1 MRYILNTATDPY
13 FNLAAEEWLLRNTDS
28 DVFMLWRNAPAVIV
42 GKNQNTAAEIDR
54 EFVEQRG
61 VAVVRRLTGGGAVFH
76 DLGNVNFTFLSLGV
90 RDLAIDFARFTAP
103 IVAALNAMGVPCAFD
118 GRNDLVIDGL
128 KFSGNAQHVEK
139 DRVLHHGTLL
149 FSAHMADLAAA
160 LKVNPEKYRDKAVK
174 SVAKR
179 VTNISAHLP
188 GPMAV
193 ETFVTRLMDEVSGG
207 LAGAALG
214 LGEAERAGIGELK
227 TAKYATWDWNW
238 GHSPDYGF
246 CRATR
251 TPGGL
256 VEVRLDV
263 SDGVIRDARIYGDF
277 FGVSDVSTLARRL
290 VGCRHEKT
298 AVMGALA
305 DCEVGA
311 CIRGVDA
318 QTFVDCLF

>member
-1 MRYILNTATDPY
+1 MRYILNTSIDPY
-13 FNLAAEEWLLRNTDS
+13 FNLAAEEWLLRRADT
-28 DVFMLWRNAPAVIV
+28 DVFMLWRNASAVIV

-54 EFVEQRG
+54 EFVTSRD

-76 DLGNVNFTFLSLGV
+76 DLGNVNFTFVSLGA

-103 IVAALNAMGVPCAFD
+103 IVSALTAMGVACAFD

-149 FSAHMADLAAA
+149 FSSHMADLAAA

-188 GPMAV
+188 SPMAV
-193 ETFVTRLMDEVSGG
+193 EAFMARLMDAVSGG
-207 LAGAALG
+207 AAGADLDLA
-214 LGEAERAGIGELK
+214 EAERAGIAELRE
-227 TAKYATWDWNW
+227 AKYVTWDWNW
-238 GHSPDYGF
+238 GYSPDYGF
-246 CRATR
+246 TRATR
-251 TPGGL
+251 TAGGL

-263 SDGVIRDARIYGDF
+263 SDGLIRDVRIYGDF
-277 FGVSDVSTLARRL
+277 FGVTDVSELTRRL
-290 VGCRHEKT
+290 VGCRHERG
-298 AVMGALA
+298 AVLAALA
-305 DCEVGA
+305 GCDVGA
-311 CIRGVDA
+311 VIRGLTADA
-318 QTFVDCLF
+318 FADCLF